1 MAFALL
7 YVFGFGFNLS
17 LSYMV
22 PVHHGWLWWPER
34 PGLVSGL
41 IICGFGFGAL
51 TFNTVSLMMVN
62 PDNLSADD
70 EGKFPDD
77 VNSNLPKMLTTVIYI
92 FMAITFVA
100 ILMISPGPVA
110 SCRESTVQRELDET
124 LVNEVIGQGLDGL
137 GIEELAISEQGS
149 ASDSQGGDCTTEI
162 QKQARK
168 ERRKRRA
175 IKKKVQKAKLCMAL
189 KSGQFWMIYAMSCLS
204 ISKLFFC
211 LFVS

>member
-1 MAFALL
+1 
-7 YVFGFGFNLS
+7 
-17 LSYMV
+17 MV

-62 PDNLSADD
+62 PDNLSADE

-100 ILMISPGPVA
+100 ILMISPGPAA
-110 SCRESTVQRELDET
+110 SCRESTAQIDLDET
-124 LVNEVIGQGLDGL
+124 LVNEVIG
-137 GIEELAISEQGS
+137 
-149 ASDSQGGDCTTEI
+149 
-162 QKQARK
+162 
-168 ERRKRRA
+168 
-175 IKKKVQKAKLCMAL
+175 
-189 KSGQFWMIYAMSCLS
+189 
-204 ISKLFFC
+204 
-211 LFVS
+211 